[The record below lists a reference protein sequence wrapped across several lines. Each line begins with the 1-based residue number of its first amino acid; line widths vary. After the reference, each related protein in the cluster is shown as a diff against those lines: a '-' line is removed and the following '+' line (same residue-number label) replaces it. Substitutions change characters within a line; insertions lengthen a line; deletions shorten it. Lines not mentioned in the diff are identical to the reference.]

1 MQKIF
6 PGDIFLI
13 FGGLVLGFGGLV
25 LGFGGLVLGLGLA
38 HTYFSSTAVRA
49 CPGLSLMKQ
58 LRCNPAR

>member
-13 FGGLVLGFGGLV
+13 FGGLVI
-25 LGFGGLVLGLGLA
+25 GLGLA

-58 LRCNPAR
+58 LRCHF